1 MLHQFSLLCFS
12 INQIENCHCVSL
24 FAPCQ
29 DHNWEG
35 TGFFCRKEIYV
46 QSGFVFFGNA
56 SNLVIDFF
64 FKSTDY
70 IIELFRNSYISAKEN
85 YICWLLLTFRCSL
98 SIMLCSY
105 LS

>member
-12 INQIENCHCVSL
+12 INQIENCHCVSR
-24 FAPCQ
+24 FVPCQ

-64 FKSTDY
+64 FLNLL
-70 IIELFRNSYISAKEN
+70 II
-85 YICWLLLTFRCSL
+85 LLNCLETPIFQL
-98 SIMLCSY
+98 KKIIFAGFF
-105 LS
+105 